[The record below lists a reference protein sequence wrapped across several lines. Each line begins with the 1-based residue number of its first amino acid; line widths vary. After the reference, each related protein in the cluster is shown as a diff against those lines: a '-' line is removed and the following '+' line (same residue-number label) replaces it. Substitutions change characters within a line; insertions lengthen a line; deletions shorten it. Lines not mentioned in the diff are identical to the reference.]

1 MLSSSIAAALIPFQ
15 NFLPADVADG
25 GGKKKKVQ
33 HESCELG
40 IILGRS

>member
-25 GGKKKKVQ
+25 GGKKKVQ

-40 IILGRS
+40 IILGHS